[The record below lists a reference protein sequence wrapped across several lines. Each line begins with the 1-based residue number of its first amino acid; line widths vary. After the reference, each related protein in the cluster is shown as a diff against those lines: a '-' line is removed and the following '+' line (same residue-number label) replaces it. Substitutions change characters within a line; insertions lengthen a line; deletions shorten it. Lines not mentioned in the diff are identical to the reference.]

1 MAISVGKVAPLS
13 TWYLLLEA
21 YSLEKNIAKEVA
33 ANPSRRMGH
42 PREYLEQIA
51 MVSILLVA
59 HRDAINEVNHFLR
72 DEGILVKVLTS
83 WWELHARGRKLQGT
97 SVAREAL
104 VKRLGVDERWW
115 GEMKLV

>member
-1 MAISVGKVAPLS
+1 MAPSSPLVVKMVGMERRQLS
-13 TWYLLLEA
+13 WQ
-21 YSLEKNIAKEVA
+21 
-33 ANPSRRMGH
+33 RG
-42 PREYLEQIA
+42 
-51 MVSILLVA
+51 
-59 HRDAINEVNHFLR
+59 

>member
-1 MAISVGKVAPLS
+1 MAIIVGKVAPVS
-13 TWYLLLEA
+13 TWHLLLEA
-21 YSLEKNIAKEVA
+21 GSLEKNIAKEVA
-33 ANPSRRMGH
+33 ANPSRRMGN
-42 PREYLEQIA
+42 PREDLEQID
-51 MVSILLVA
+51 MVGILLVA